1 VCGVEAARSASSGG
15 GSDDG
20 DGQQTA
26 LLVGLLSFVALG
38 VAAIT
43 AACHKRCQ
51 QRLRRLLGAVA
62 KAPPAAGADI
72 SKNNSYKSSPSG
84 RSADLRYSSYCLSA
98 CSCVPARVRVAW
110 CRHAHSPTRH
120 DKSTRRL
127 VKLPTVKSTR
137 RQRWSSRRMND
148 TCFRS

>member
-51 QRLRRLLGAVA
+51 QRLLRLLGAVA
-62 KAPPAAGADI
+62 KAPPAAGADS

-84 RSADLRYSSYCLSA
+84 RSADLRYSSYCVQLPASA
-98 CSCVPARVRVAW
+98 CARGAW
-110 CRHAHSPTRH
+110 CRHAQSPH
-120 DKSTRRL
+120 DTTS
-127 VKLPTVKSTR
+127 
-137 RQRWSSRRMND
+137 QHADWSSCRQ
-148 TCFRS
+148 